1 MSPMQFIILEKIKE
15 LLDQHRIHY
24 CLPIYI
30 YQFTLKVKLQEQT
43 TVTTTEKKRQLMD
56 NFPFYCLVFNSEGY
70 HDTAQSLQSNLI
82 NPKTFLKKSVK

>member
-1 MSPMQFIILEKIKE
+1 MSPLQFIILGKIKE

-70 HDTAQSLQSNLI
+70 HDNAQSLQSNQI
-82 NPKTFLKKSVK
+82 NLKALKKCVK